1 LEYLQSTHSR
11 NPRLMRWSLA
21 LQPYHYTV
29 RYISGS
35 QNVVAAYLS
44 RC

>member
-1 LEYLQSTHSR
+1 
-11 NPRLMRWSLA
+11 MRWSLA

-29 RYISGS
+29 RYISRS
-35 QNVVAAYLS
+35 QNVVADYLK